1 MIEAKELI
9 NAVLCLGVAIIS
21 LVPITIFYKSY
32 LKVRS
37 RKLLMTTVA
46 FLLFFIEAVILGARQ
61 LVPGASG
68 EVWYLDDE
76 FWWSVASIMD
86 IMIIGLFTV
95 SLTSK
100 T

>member
-1 MIEAKELI
+1 MIESKELI
-9 NAVLCLGVAIIS
+9 NAVLSLVVAAIA

-32 LKVRS
+32 RVVRG
-37 RKLLMTTVA
+37 RKLLMTLAA
-46 FLLFFIEAVILGARQ
+46 FLLFFIEAVILGARPFI
-61 LVPGASG
+61 PGASA

-76 FWWSVASIMD
+76 FWWSAASIMD
-86 IMIIGLFTV
+86 VMILGLFTM

>member
-1 MIEAKELI
+1 MLEAKELV
-9 NAVLCLGVAIIS
+9 NAVLSLVVAAIS

-37 RKLLMTTVA
+37 RRLLMTTAA

-86 IMIIGLFTV
+86 VMIIGLFTV